1 MFVPRTAVKTDTS
14 KTVLIVP
21 YIPVQQAAVL
31 RKNPHPLTTAILINL
46 TTTTAVTVR
55 RIPVLPPR
63 NTPVRIF
70 PATMLSAVMENTVTH
85 IGAQPKAVPTKSF
98 PIQTIVILA
107 FAHSVAI
114 TEFPVDTTVQIILVS
129 LVVVPM
135 YGSQAPSTVTC
146 TRARPTT
153 ARTSILT
160 EEIIAK
166 TTPARPT
173 DVRIQDYSTVI
184 AIVTAHKI
192 ITTGTV
198 KL

>member
-1 MFVPRTAVKTDTS
+1 VPRPTVKTDTS
-14 KTVLIVP
+14 KTVIIVP

-31 RKNPHPLTTAILINL
+31 RKNPRPLTTAILINL
-46 TTTTAVTVR
+46 TTTKAVTVR

-98 PIQTIVILA
+98 PIQTIVIIA

-135 YGSQAPSTVTC
+135 YGSQAPSTVTY

-166 TTPARPT
+166 TTPARLT